1 VRLSC
6 IIDRHKANSGV
17 EPLEPGAKARESPR
31 MKKTRFHAVVISLA
45 LMAGTSSAQSGLPTR
60 GPDYFRDA
68 AELARLLGSAHAIRV
83 RCNGKDDQYWRRYMA
98 NMLAYEA
105 PEPGPLRSSMVQEF
119 NDAFSRVSEDYGSCD
134 GAAVN
139 AEAGFAVAG
148 QRIATRLAS
157 HYFPRRASKR
167 EGSE

>member
-1 VRLSC
+1 
-6 IIDRHKANSGV
+6 
-17 EPLEPGAKARESPR
+17 
-31 MKKTRFHAVVISLA
+31 
-45 LMAGTSSAQSGLPTR
+45 
-60 GPDYFRDA
+60 
-68 AELARLLGSAHAIRV
+68 
-83 RCNGKDDQYWRRYMA
+83 
-98 NMLAYEA
+98 
-105 PEPGPLRSSMVQEF
+105 MVQEF